1 MSKYFKLIFGLSM
14 TLFLLIQVQGFFDL
28 GLISFILYIIEVI
41 IFIAVVILILI
52 GLYKWMNNPIRF
64 HIIILGISS
73 ILLGLIIYKP
83 FGLIDD
89 KMIYGEN
96 LLFVHEE
103 GVASCT
109 SSFEFKKNGKYF
121 QKSVCFGINRKVG
134 NYTIN
139 NDTIYLDTLQINQY
153 KYGVI
158 HRKDSVLKMYLTHPK
173 TAKDF
178 EDFKLDSAQL
188 QKKIEYSTKKF
199 YKIYEINGI

>member
-1 MSKYFKLIFGLSM
+1 
-14 TLFLLIQVQGFFDL
+14 
-28 GLISFILYIIEVI
+28 
-41 IFIAVVILILI
+41 
-52 GLYKWMNNPIRF
+52 
-64 HIIILGISS
+64 
-73 ILLGLIIYKP
+73 
-83 FGLIDD
+83 
-89 KMIYGEN
+89 MIYGGN

-121 QKSVCFGINRKVG
+121 QKSVCFGSNRKVG

-158 HRKDSVLKMYLTHPK
+158 HRKDSVLEMYLTHPK